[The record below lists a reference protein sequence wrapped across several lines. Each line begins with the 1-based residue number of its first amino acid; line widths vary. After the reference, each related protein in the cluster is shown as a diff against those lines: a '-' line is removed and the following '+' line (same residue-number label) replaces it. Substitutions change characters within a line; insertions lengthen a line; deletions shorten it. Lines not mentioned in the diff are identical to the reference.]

1 MHFSI
6 LLICLHFL
14 DQLQPEPL
22 LAGPDRDLLKIDS
35 NGDISCYNRS
45 SGLLE
50 GLTSNACIEKV
61 PPTMQAA
68 GLTVS
73 DRPVVTAAGETRS
86 IAAAVCNLWHL
97 TQVNGSG
104 THSDAACQQG
114 HSKHRSGKLSTQ
126 LASSICCTDT
136 TITEMRAAS
145 IGLYVADQR
154 ATREWLKR

>member
-50 GLTSNACIEKV
+50 GLTSNA
-61 PPTMQAA
+61 
-68 GLTVS
+68 
-73 DRPVVTAAGETRS
+73 
-86 IAAAVCNLWHL
+86 
-97 TQVNGSG
+97 
-104 THSDAACQQG
+104 
-114 HSKHRSGKLSTQ
+114 
-126 LASSICCTDT
+126 
-136 TITEMRAAS
+136 
-145 IGLYVADQR
+145 
-154 ATREWLKR
+154 

>member
-50 GLTSNACIEKV
+50 ALTSNACVTRGTLKLE
-61 PPTMQAA
+61 AS

-73 DRPVVTAAGETRS
+73 NRPVVTAAGEIVRR
-86 IAAAVCNLWHL
+86 V
-97 TQVNGSG
+97 
-104 THSDAACQQG
+104 
-114 HSKHRSGKLSTQ
+114 Q
-126 LASSICCTDT
+126 L
-136 TITEMRAAS
+136 R
-145 IGLYVADQR
+145 VP
-154 ATREWLKR
+154 